1 MPSSGEMVEVWSA
14 GLFKATLHR
23 VMHLSP
29 TYRVSVPVFFEP
41 AFDAE
46 VAPLPAAERLL
57 KREGRPVK
65 PYPSTLYGEHLLRK
79 VGSNFVGEKKKY

>member
-1 MPSSGEMVEVWSA
+1 MIELWTA

-23 VMHLSP
+23 VNHLSP

-46 VAPLPAAERLL
+46 VAPLPAAERML
-57 KREGRPVK
+57 KKEGRPID
-65 PYPSTLYGEHLLRK
+65 SRSAQTYGSFLLGK
-79 VGSNFVGEKKKY
+79 VSSNSVDEKKEKY